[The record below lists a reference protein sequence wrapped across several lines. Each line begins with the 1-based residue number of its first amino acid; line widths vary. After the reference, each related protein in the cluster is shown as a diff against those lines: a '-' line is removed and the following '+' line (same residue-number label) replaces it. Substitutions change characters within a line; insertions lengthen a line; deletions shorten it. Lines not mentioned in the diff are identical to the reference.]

1 MVTGVESACCAVVFV
16 VGAVHD
22 TSRRIYRLA
31 EKKEDRFI

>member
-1 MVTGVESACCAVVFV
+1 MLTGVEAACWEAVFV

-22 TSRRIYRLA
+22 TSRRIHRMA